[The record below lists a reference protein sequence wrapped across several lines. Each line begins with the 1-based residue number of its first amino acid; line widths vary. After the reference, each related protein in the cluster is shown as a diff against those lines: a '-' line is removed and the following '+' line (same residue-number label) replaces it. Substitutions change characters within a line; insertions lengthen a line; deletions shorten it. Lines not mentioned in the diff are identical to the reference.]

1 MQLHRLTLQAI
12 GPFASEFS
20 VDFASLGRSGIF
32 LLEGPTG
39 AGKSTIIDAIVF
51 ALYGEPA
58 SLASSKERLHSHHAD
73 PDTRPW
79 VELVFE
85 TSGGI
90 YRVHRTPQ
98 HTRPKQRGTG
108 TTTENASAREI
119 QTSVPKHAIPS
130 RVTAL

>member
-1 MQLHRLTLQAI
+1 MQLHRLSLEAI
-12 GPFASEFS
+12 GPFATEFT
-20 VDFASLGRSGIF
+20 VDFAALGQSGIF

-58 SLASSKERLHSHHAD
+58 GASSSKERLHSHHAD

-85 TSGGI
+85 TAAGI
-90 YRVHRTPQ
+90 YRVHRMPAYI
-98 HTRPKQRGTG
+98 RPK
-108 TTTENASAREI
+108 
-119 QTSVPKHAIPS
+119 
-130 RVTAL
+130 